1 MMACF
6 CSALLN
12 ITSTGLENIETLED
26 AQRIRSRS
34 ERGAEARITDPALI
48 HILAKK

>member
-1 MMACF
+1 
-6 CSALLN
+6 LLN